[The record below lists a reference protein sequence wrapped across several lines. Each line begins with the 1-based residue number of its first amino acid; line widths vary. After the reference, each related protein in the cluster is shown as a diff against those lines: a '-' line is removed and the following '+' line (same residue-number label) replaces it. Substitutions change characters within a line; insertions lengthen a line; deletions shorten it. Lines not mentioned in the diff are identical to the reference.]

1 MLARLLGAS
10 VVVISAGC
18 GAPAAAAPPAPAS
31 PAPASPA
38 PAPPEAETMGRL
50 TDLVVERIT
59 LADVVAAAKF
69 GTPDPIDDPAREQ
82 QVLDEVAA
90 AAPGAGVEPAEATR
104 FFRDQIEANKVVQRG
119 LYQRWTAEPD
129 LRPAQAPDLAAEVRP
144 RLDRLT
150 TALLGGLRDAA
161 GVRIPAASCDLAAGR
176 TDLDALHRT
185 ALKVALRSVCAPPE

>member
-1 MLARLLGAS
+1 MTLRMMLARLLGAS
-10 VVVISAGC
+10 VIVISAGC
-18 GAPAAAAPPAPAS
+18 GAAPAPA
-31 PAPASPA
+31 APA

-59 LADVVAAAKF
+59 LGDVVAAAKF
-69 GTPDPIDDPAREQ
+69 GTPAPIDDPAREQ
-82 QVLDEVAA
+82 QVLDQVAA
-90 AAPGAGVEPAEATR
+90 AAPGAGVDPAEATR

-129 LRPAQAPDLAAEVRP
+129 LRPARAPDLAAEVRP

-150 TALLGGLRDAA
+150 TALLGGLRDTA
-161 GVRIPAASCDLAAGR
+161 GVRIPAASDLAAGR

-185 ALKVALRSVCAPPE
+185 ALEVALRSVCAPPD